1 MIVLLEAIRCV
12 RIICPLWCIKAVI
25 LILVFIVSVQ
35 LKSMVAQN
43 SRATF
48 TDQEAVESEFN
59 LSMDDSI
66 DSHNSVDFRFQ

>member
-1 MIVLLEAIRCV
+1 M
-12 RIICPLWCIKAVI
+12 
-25 LILVFIVSVQ
+25 ILVFIVSVQ